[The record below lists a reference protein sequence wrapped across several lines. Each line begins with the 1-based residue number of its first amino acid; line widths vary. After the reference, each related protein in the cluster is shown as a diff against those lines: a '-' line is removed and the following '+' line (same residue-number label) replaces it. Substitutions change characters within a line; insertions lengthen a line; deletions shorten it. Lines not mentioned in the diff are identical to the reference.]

1 MLNKLWSHLTKRR
14 QIQFWLLLALMVL
27 ASIAEII
34 SLGSLLPFLGVLTD
48 PEGVYQYKIIQPLIQ
63 ALEITNANQLILP
76 LTIVFISAILL
87 SAITRIALLY
97 VMTRLSFATGADLSV
112 NIYRRT
118 LYQDYSV
125 HLSRNSSEL
134 INGIIAKTNTAISGV
149 IAPILTIISSVIM
162 MVGIMTALLM
172 INTKIALIASAG
184 FVTIYLIVVFYTRKK
199 LEENSQCIASQ
210 STLMIK
216 SLQEGLGGIR
226 DVLIDGSQD
235 FYCNL
240 YRKSDLPLRRA
251 SGDNQFIGGSPR
263 YIVEAIGMILIVV
276 LAYIFS
282 QKDASVD
289 NIIPVLGVLA
299 FGAQRLLPALQQAY
313 GSYSLIKGSKKSF
326 NDVINLL
333 EQPLPEYMEQPQVLP
348 MTFKR
353 QIVLKN
359 ISFRYSKES
368 PLVLKNINLAVDRGS
383 RIGIVGVTGSGKST
397 LIDIMMGLIQPTR
410 GEMII
415 DNNTINNHN
424 KRAWQAHIAHV
435 PQDVYLSDGTIE
447 ENIAFGIPKEEVCYS
462 KVKSAA
468 KGANLTELIDK
479 LDDGYQTHVGE
490 RGAKLSGGQRQ
501 RIGIARALYKD
512 SDILFFDEATSA
524 LDNQTEK
531 MIMDF
536 VQGLDKKLT
545 IIIIAHRITTLRDCD
560 HIVIMN
566 KDKTISMGGYSDL
579 ISSSKGI

>member
-1 MLNKLWSHLTKRR
+1 
-14 QIQFWLLLALMVL
+14 
-27 ASIAEII
+27 
-34 SLGSLLPFLGVLTD
+34 VLTD

>member
-1 MLNKLWSHLTKRR
+1 
-14 QIQFWLLLALMVL
+14 
-27 ASIAEII
+27 
-34 SLGSLLPFLGVLTD
+34 
-48 PEGVYQYKIIQPLIQ
+48 
-63 ALEITNANQLILP
+63 
-76 LTIVFISAILL
+76 
-87 SAITRIALLY
+87 
-97 VMTRLSFATGADLSV
+97 
-112 NIYRRT
+112 
-118 LYQDYSV
+118 
-125 HLSRNSSEL
+125 
-134 INGIIAKTNTAISGV
+134 
-149 IAPILTIISSVIM
+149 
-162 MVGIMTALLM
+162 
-172 INTKIALIASAG
+172 
-184 FVTIYLIVVFYTRKK
+184 
-199 LEENSQCIASQ
+199 
-210 STLMIK
+210 
-216 SLQEGLGGIR
+216 
-226 DVLIDGSQD
+226 
-235 FYCNL
+235 
-240 YRKSDLPLRRA
+240 
-251 SGDNQFIGGSPR
+251 
-263 YIVEAIGMILIVV
+263 MILIVV

-282 QKDASVD
+282 QKEASVD

-424 KRAWQAHIAHV
+424 KRAWQAHIAQV

-512 SDILFFDEATSA
+512 ADILFFDEATSA

>member
-1 MLNKLWSHLTKRR
+1 MIMLNKLWSHLTKRR

-251 SGDNQFIGGSPR
+251 SGDTQFIGGSPR
-263 YIVEAIGMILIVV
+263 
-276 LAYIFS
+276 
-282 QKDASVD
+282 
-289 NIIPVLGVLA
+289 
-299 FGAQRLLPALQQAY
+299 
-313 GSYSLIKGSKKSF
+313 
-326 NDVINLL
+326 
-333 EQPLPEYMEQPQVLP
+333 
-348 MTFKR
+348 
-353 QIVLKN
+353 
-359 ISFRYSKES
+359 
-368 PLVLKNINLAVDRGS
+368 
-383 RIGIVGVTGSGKST
+383 
-397 LIDIMMGLIQPTR
+397 
-410 GEMII
+410 
-415 DNNTINNHN
+415 
-424 KRAWQAHIAHV
+424 
-435 PQDVYLSDGTIE
+435 
-447 ENIAFGIPKEEVCYS
+447 
-462 KVKSAA
+462 
-468 KGANLTELIDK
+468 
-479 LDDGYQTHVGE
+479 
-490 RGAKLSGGQRQ
+490 
-501 RIGIARALYKD
+501 
-512 SDILFFDEATSA
+512 
-524 LDNQTEK
+524 
-531 MIMDF
+531 
-536 VQGLDKKLT
+536 
-545 IIIIAHRITTLRDCD
+545 
-560 HIVIMN
+560 
-566 KDKTISMGGYSDL
+566 
-579 ISSSKGI
+579 